1 MSRVSVLI
9 VDDAAF
15 IRDLVKK
22 GLRVHFPGIRVEE
35 AANGR
40 KAQQYLSRNSV
51 DLILCDW
58 EMPEMSGLDLLN
70 WCRGEEGLKNTPFIM
85 VTSRGDKTNVVQAMK
100 AGVSDYIGKPFTS
113 EQLLSKV
120 KKALQSLGRLEDLQS
135 PPSTGGSF
143 ANTLSNDSLNA
154 LTGGRPTTVQI
165 NPGATEEAAAEP
177 STPDS
182 NAPAEA
188 KPVQT
193 PTQPQASAP
202 TSAPGAAPAARPG
215 ANRARGQL
223 RLSSGTLPCLIKAL
237 SLKDASLLI
246 NRTTTLPQVL
256 ESVVLD
262 LQQGDS
268 EIARLNGYV
277 HAIAAAEPKPT
288 SEWLQLIVRFVDSD
302 PQKLEYLSRQIAR
315 GTTQKHFVP
324 GGN

>member
-40 KAQQYLSRNSV
+40 KAQQFLSRNSV

-70 WCRGEEGLKNTPFIM
+70 WCRGEEELKKTPFIM
-85 VTSRGDKTNVVQAMK
+85 VTSRGDKNNVVQAVQ

-120 KKALQSLGRLEDLQS
+120 KKALHATGRLNDLQAQGT
-135 PPSTGGSF
+135 PTF
-143 ANTLSNDSLNA
+143 TNTLVNDSLNA
-154 LTGGRPTTVQI
+154 LTGNRPAASEPVI
-165 NPGATEEAAAEP
+165 EAAPTAA
-177 STPDS
+177 TPASPVAADP
-182 NAPAEA
+182 APAVAPAAKAPTAPAPAA
-188 KPVQT
+188 KPVST
-193 PTQPQASAP
+193 RS
-202 TSAPGAAPAARPG
+202 
-215 ANRARGQL
+215 RGQL
-223 RLSSGTLPCLIKAL
+223 RLSGGTLPCLIKAL

-246 NRTTTLPQVL
+246 NRAGLIPQVL
-256 ESVVLD
+256 ESAVLD
-262 LQQGDS
+262 LQHDDS
-268 EIARLNGYV
+268 DVARLNGYV

-315 GTTQKHFVP
+315 GTAQRHFVP
-324 GGN
+324 GG

>member
-1 MSRVSVLI
+1 MSKVSVLI

-40 KAQQYLSRNSV
+40 KAQQFLSRNSV

-70 WCRGEEGLKNTPFIM
+70 WCRSEEGLKKTPFIM
-85 VTSRGDKTNVVQAMK
+85 VTSRGDKSNVVQAVQ
-100 AGVSDYIGKPFTS
+100 AGVTDYIGKPFTS

-120 KKALQSLGRLEDLQS
+120 KKALHNIGRLDDLNSQAA
-135 PPSTGGSF
+135 PSFTSTLGSESF
-143 ANTLSNDSLNA
+143 NA
-154 LTGGRPTTVQI
+154 LTAGR
-165 NPGATEEAAAEP
+165 ATSPVAPATSPVAAAP
-177 STPDS
+177 VVDAPTVAAAP
-182 NAPAEA
+182 PAEPMSRP
-188 KPVQT
+188 KPAVRAPE
-193 PTQPQASAP
+193 PTK
-202 TSAPGAAPAARPG
+202 PAN
-215 ANRARGQL
+215 NRSRGQL

-246 NRTTTLPQVL
+246 NRAGLIPQVL
-256 ESVVLD
+256 ESAVLD
-262 LQQGDS
+262 LQQGEDND
-268 EIARLNGYV
+268 IARLNGYV

-315 GTTQKHFVP
+315 GTAQRHFVP
-324 GGN
+324 GG

>member
-35 AANGR
+35 AGNGR
-40 KAQQYLSRNSV
+40 KAQQFLSRNSV

-70 WCRGEEGLKNTPFIM
+70 WCRSEEGLKKTPFIM
-85 VTSRGDKTNVVQAMK
+85 VTSRGDKSNVVQAVQ

-120 KKALQSLGRLEDLQS
+120 KKALQSTGRLDDLHSQAA
-135 PPSTGGSF
+135 PSFTS
-143 ANTLSNDSLNA
+143 TLANDSVST
-154 LTGGRPTTVQI
+154 LTAGRAAASSAPAASTIAVE
-165 NPGATEEAAAEP
+165 PAVEAPPMAAAPADPAPRPKPAPRAAEP
-177 STPDS
+177 
-182 NAPAEA
+182 A
-188 KPVQT
+188 KP
-193 PTQPQASAP
+193 
-202 TSAPGAAPAARPG
+202 
-215 ANRARGQL
+215 ANNRSRGQL
-223 RLSSGTLPCLIKAL
+223 RLSGGTLPCLIKAL

-246 NRTTTLPQVL
+246 NRAGLVPQVL
-256 ESVVLD
+256 ESAVLD
-262 LQQGDS
+262 LQHGEDNDV
-268 EIARLNGYV
+268 ARLNGYV

-315 GTTQKHFVP
+315 GTAQRHFVP
-324 GGN
+324 GG

>member
-40 KAQQYLSRNSV
+40 KAQQFLSRSSV

-70 WCRGEEGLKNTPFIM
+70 WCRSEEGLKKTPFIM
-85 VTSRGDKTNVVQAMK
+85 VTSRGDKSNVVQAVQ

-113 EQLLSKV
+113 EQLLTKV
-120 KKALQSLGRLEDLQS
+120 KKALQSTGRLDDLNSQAA
-135 PPSTGGSF
+135 PSFTS
-143 ANTLSNDSLNA
+143 TLTNDSVSA
-154 LTGGRPTTVQI
+154 LTGGRPAV
-165 NPGATEEAAAEP
+165 PATPATSVTSSEPAAE
-177 STPDS
+177 
-182 NAPAEA
+182 APASAATPAEPEPEPKPRPTPKAPEPA
-188 KPVQT
+188 KST
-193 PTQPQASAP
+193 NGRS
-202 TSAPGAAPAARPG
+202 
-215 ANRARGQL
+215 RGQL

-246 NRTTTLPQVL
+246 NRAGLIPQVL
-256 ESVVLD
+256 ESAVLD
-262 LQQGDS
+262 LQHGEDS
-268 EIARLNGYV
+268 DVARLNGYV

-315 GTTQKHFVP
+315 GTAQRHFVP
-324 GGN
+324 GG

>member
-1 MSRVSVLI
+1 MSKVSVLI

-40 KAQQYLSRNSV
+40 KAQQFLSRNSV

-70 WCRGEEGLKNTPFIM
+70 WCRSEEGLKKTPFIM
-85 VTSRGDKTNVVQAMK
+85 VTSRGDKSNVVQAVQ

-120 KKALQSLGRLEDLQS
+120 KKALQSTGRLDDLQS
-135 PPSTGGSF
+135 QAVPGFTS
-143 ANTLSNDSLNA
+143 ALVNDSLSA
-154 LTGGRPTTVQI
+154 LTAGRPAA
-165 NPGATEEAAAEP
+165 PATPAPSVVSPEPAAEAPAAATPVEPEPRPKPAPKAAEP
-177 STPDS
+177 
-182 NAPAEA
+182 A
-188 KPVQT
+188 K
-193 PTQPQASAP
+193 SANGR
-202 TSAPGAAPAARPG
+202 S
-215 ANRARGQL
+215 RGQL

-246 NRTTTLPQVL
+246 NRAGLIPQVL
-256 ESVVLD
+256 ESAVLD
-262 LQQGDS
+262 LQHGEDNDV
-268 EIARLNGYV
+268 ARLNGYV

-315 GTTQKHFVP
+315 GTAQRHFVP
-324 GGN
+324 GG

>member
-40 KAQQYLSRNSV
+40 KAQQFLSRNSV

-70 WCRGEEGLKNTPFIM
+70 WCRGEEELKKTPFIM
-85 VTSRGDKTNVVQAMK
+85 VTSRGDKNNVVQAVQ

-113 EQLLSKV
+113 EQLLTKV
-120 KKALQSLGRLEDLQS
+120 KKALQIAGRLDDLHAQGT
-135 PPSTGGSF
+135 PTFTST
-143 ANTLSNDSLNA
+143 LVNDSLSA
-154 LTGGRPTTVQI
+154 LTANRP
-165 NPGATEEAAAEP
+165 AAAVASPEP
-177 STPDS
+177 VTET
-182 NAPAEA
+182 AAA
-188 KPVQT
+188 
-193 PTQPQASAP
+193 AP
-202 TSAPGAAPAARPG
+202 TPAAPVPAAAPAVKAPAAPTPAPAAKP
-215 ANRARGQL
+215 ANTRSRGQL
-223 RLSSGTLPCLIKAL
+223 RLSGGTLPCLIKAL

-246 NRTTTLPQVL
+246 NRAGLIPQVL

-262 LQQGDS
+262 LQHDDS
-268 EIARLNGYV
+268 DVARLNGYV
-277 HAIAAAEPKPT
+277 HAIAAAEPKPN

-315 GTTQKHFVP
+315 GTAQRHFVP
-324 GGN
+324 GG

>member
-1 MSRVSVLI
+1 MSKVSVLI

-40 KAQQYLSRNSV
+40 KAQQFLSRSSV

-70 WCRGEEGLKNTPFIM
+70 WCRSEEGLKNTPFIM
-85 VTSRGDKTNVVQAMK
+85 VTSRGDKGNVVQAVQ

-120 KKALQSLGRLEDLQS
+120 KKALQNIGRLDDLNAQAA
-135 PPSTGGSF
+135 PSFTS
-143 ANTLSNDSLNA
+143 TLTSDSVSA
-154 LTGGRPTTVQI
+154 LTGGRPAVPATPAPAAPSPEPAVEAPTVAAA
-165 NPGATEEAAAEP
+165 PSEPEPRPKPAPKAAEP
-177 STPDS
+177 
-182 NAPAEA
+182 A
-188 KPVQT
+188 K
-193 PTQPQASAP
+193 
-202 TSAPGAAPAARPG
+202 AANGRS
-215 ANRARGQL
+215 RGQL
-223 RLSSGTLPCLIKAL
+223 RLSGGTLPCLIKAL

-246 NRTTTLPQVL
+246 HAAGLVPQVL
-256 ESVVLD
+256 ESAVLD
-262 LQQGDS
+262 LQHGEDS
-268 EIARLNGYV
+268 DVARLNGYV

-315 GTTQKHFVP
+315 GTAQRHFVP
-324 GGN
+324 GG

>member
-40 KAQQYLSRNSV
+40 KAQQFLSRNSV

-70 WCRGEEGLKNTPFIM
+70 WCRSEEELKKTPFIM
-85 VTSRGDKTNVVQAMK
+85 VTSRGDKENVVQAVQ

-113 EQLLSKV
+113 EQLLTKV
-120 KKALQSLGRLEDLQS
+120 KKALQAIGRLDDLQAQPS
-135 PPSTGGSF
+135 PGFTGS
-143 ANTLSNDSLNA
+143 LSNDSLNA
-154 LTGGRPTTVQI
+154 LTGNR
-165 NPGATEEAAAEP
+165 AAAAVVAPEP
-177 STPDS
+177 ASEP
-182 NAPAEA
+182 AP
-188 KPVQT
+188 T
-193 PTQPQASAP
+193 ASAP
-202 TSAPGAAPAARPG
+202 ASPETRQPAAAPMPRAAAPAPAAKP
-215 ANRARGQL
+215 ASNRSRGQL
-223 RLSSGTLPCLIKAL
+223 RLSAGNLPCLIKAL

-246 NRTTTLPQVL
+246 NRAGPIPQVL
-256 ESVVLD
+256 ESAVLD
-262 LQQGDS
+262 LQHDDS
-268 EIARLNGYV
+268 DVARLNGYI

-288 SEWLQLIVRFVDSD
+288 SEWLQLIVRFVDCD

-324 GGN
+324 GG